1 MTILIPPVEIGVV
14 LGLKTFD
21 LLYIN
26 YDKNTVSG
34 MSSGQEIDIYEFNK
48 VGIKL
53 SPSMFTYKVT
63 ASSMGLIIQT
73 LPK

>member
-1 MTILIPPVEIGVV
+1 MTILIPPVEIGIV
-14 LGLKTFD
+14 LDLKTFD
-21 LLYIN
+21 TLYVN
-26 YDKNTVSG
+26 YDKNMIVG
-34 MSSGQEIDIYEFNK
+34 MFNSSEFDIYDFSK